1 MNNNEAQNVPA
12 VKPNVEFINDIISY
26 VGSGKF
32 LLPKFQRKFVW
43 DKKDIIS
50 FFDSIY
56 KGYPIGSV
64 LLWDGGG
71 KDINF
76 SDTIGGAKIDITSE
90 NLNQQKYY
98 IVDGQQRI
106 STLFCC
112 LSDHAGITD
121 KRWDYYFDLIR
132 EVFYSEV
139 GTEKKKGAYLD
150 VRAIKKTT
158 SFIKEVN
165 RIIEQTGDEY
175 LVEKAEILAD
185 KIRKYKIAVIYLE
198 GGSLSEIVEIFTRLN
213 FYGKNIKPQDLVY
226 ALTYN
231 EEENNRANNFILEV
245 QSCFVKNGYPDYNN
259 DFCLQVIKSA
269 IGFEMYDKDWLKL
282 VNKLKD
288 IEKTESHT
296 LDKILISLNLTLDF
310 IREEL
315 MIFKLKMIPYVTQ
328 FFMIFHYIHNI
339 ESHKNKN
346 NKLVVDLFYFI
357 ALFSLGKGSPSS
369 MESLINFFKNGAK
382 EPLPALLSN
391 NLKHTPEFDVPS
403 KFSAGS
409 ASAKII
415 SLMIYNHISNTLG
428 VDKDILRDCIVYPP
442 ENVSHEKYLSQRL
455 GQKRFVKFNSSS
467 FSNIFELDSLLYD
480 VISENNDKEITEG
493 IVEEKENNIRLL
505 YKNFSSEVI
514 ESLQEY
520 YYLDIL

>member
-1 MNNNEAQNVPA
+1 MNSENQNLPA

-26 VGSGKF
+26 VSTGKF

-43 DKKDIIS
+43 EKKDIIS

-76 SDTIGGAKIDITSE
+76 TSTIGGAKIDISHE
-90 NLNQQKYY
+90 NFSQQKYY

-112 LSDHAGITD
+112 LSDHPGILD
-121 KRWDYYFDLIR
+121 KKWSFYFDLTR
-132 EVFYSEV
+132 EVFYSEL
-139 GTEKKKGAYLD
+139 GSERKKGAYFD

-158 SFIKEVN
+158 SFIREVN
-165 RIIEQTGDEY
+165 RILEQTGDES

-231 EEENNRANNFILEV
+231 EDENNRVNNFITEV
-245 QSCFVKNGYPDYNN
+245 QECFSNNGYRDFTN

-269 IGFEMYDKDWLKL
+269 IGLEMYDKDWQKL
-282 VNKLKD
+282 VSRLKE
-288 IEKTESHT
+288 IEKNEPEM
-296 LDKILISLNLTLDF
+296 LDEIIKSLNLTLVF
-310 IREEL
+310 FRENL

-328 FFMIFHYIHNI
+328 FFMVFHYIHHI
-339 ESHKNKN
+339 PVHKND
-346 NKLVVDLFYFI
+346 NKKLLANLFYYI

-369 MESLINFFKNGAK
+369 MEALIQFFKNGANG
-382 EPLPALLSN
+382 PLPNLLGEKLNSE
-391 NLKHTPEFDVPS
+391 LHFDVS
-403 KFSAGS
+403 AKFSAGS

-415 SLMIYNHISNTLG
+415 SLIIYDHANKMLG
-428 VDKDILRDCIVYPP
+428 VNVDELEDWVVYPP
-442 ENVSHEKYLSQRL
+442 ENISSDKSFSQRL
-455 GQKRFVKFNSSS
+455 GQKRFLKIKDEDRSDAGF
-467 FSNIFELDSLLYD
+467 LDSLLFD
-480 VISENNDKEITEG
+480 VLQYNSEKSISISTIEDKE
-493 IVEEKENNIRLL
+493 KNIQLL
-505 YKNFSSEVI
+505 SQNFTKEVI
-514 ESLQEY
+514 NVLEDY
-520 YYLDIL
+520 YF